1 MRKKHTVLLLLLAAI
16 CVGCSPAKDVQ
27 KSETSEDIF
36 AQYPKT
42 VIEQEESTGNVTEL
56 YEWSGEKL
64 QEKDHV
70 NLEMYFM
77 NMEATDSTVPS
88 VSFEIKQ
95 PELFEPKQVD
105 IAAKLSY
112 KDTETTVQKLE
123 LSPFYTRLQA
133 EAAFSDESYSYEITD
148 ETGTAAGFLGGND
161 NNFYYQGLP
170 ADCKKAGIAVIQYDQ
185 DAAYNRVSDVME
197 VELPESELK

>member
-77 NMEATDSTVPS
+77 NMEATDSIVPS

>member
-1 MRKKHTVLLLLLAAI
+1 MRKKDTVLLLLLAAI
-16 CVGCSPAKDVQ
+16 CVGCSPAKNVQ
-27 KSETSEDIF
+27 KSETPEDIF

>member
-42 VIEQEESTGNVTEL
+42 VIEQEESTGNVTVQLHHAAFEAERMVL
-56 YEWSGEKL
+56 DYTVKADPVE
-64 QEKDHV
+64 DHV

-133 EAAFSDESYSYEITD
+133 EEAFSDES
-148 ETGTAAGFLGGND
+148 
-161 NNFYYQGLP
+161 
-170 ADCKKAGIAVIQYDQ
+170 
-185 DAAYNRVSDVME
+185 
-197 VELPESELK
+197 